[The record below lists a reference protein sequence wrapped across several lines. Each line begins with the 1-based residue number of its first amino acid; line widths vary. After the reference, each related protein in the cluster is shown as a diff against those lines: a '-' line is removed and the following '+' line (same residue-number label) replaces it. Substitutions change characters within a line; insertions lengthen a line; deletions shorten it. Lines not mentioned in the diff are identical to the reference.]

1 MYSLKA
7 LVLEGCPYCKQLKEL
22 LSKYN
27 IKTEYVTIPWNIKD
41 KYKTKEIS
49 TFPQVYLID
58 KHKDTLIGGYSELK
72 NIIDTIKENNYDN
85 IKKKI
90 SSKYYS
96 LSKKSLLR
104 LIELFIKNE

>member
-7 LVLEGCPYCKQLKEL
+7 LVLEGCPYCRQLKDL
-22 LSKYN
+22 LTEYN

-49 TFPQVYLID
+49 TFPQVYMID
-58 KHKDTLIGGYSELK
+58 KNEKSTLIGGYSDVK
-72 NIIDTIKENNYDN
+72 NIIDILRDNNYDN

-96 LSKKSLLR
+96 LSNKTQLR
-104 LIELFIKNE
+104 LIELFTKN